1 MTSSVQVSREQR
13 NIIVAVMLIS
23 AFIAILNQTLLNTA
37 LPVIMEGL
45 NIDEST
51 SQWLVTGF
59 MLVNGIMIPLT
70 AYFMDRIPT
79 RNLYLLA
86 MGAFLIGSI
95 TAALAPSFSVLMIA
109 RVIQAVGAGII
120 MPLSQFTMFSLFPKD
135 RRGFAMGLSGLVIQ
149 FAPAIGPTLSGVL
162 VDHFSW
168 RAPLYVVVVVAIIG
182 YIFGMVYMRNF
193 SSIKEVTLDKFSVVL
208 STLGFGLMLYSFSI
222 AGSQGFHHPI
232 VFLTLIISFVI
243 IAIFILRQLKID
255 NPILNLYAFETRT
268 FTLTSIASMIAF
280 TSMVGPALLIPL
292 YVQSSLGLSAMLS
305 GLVVLPGAVI
315 NGIMSVVT
323 GRLYDKVGAR
333 VLVIPGFA
341 ILLISTVMMAQLTAN
356 TAYWYVITVYTVR
369 LFSISLL
376 MMPLN
381 TAGINS
387 LSNEMVSHGTAIM
400 NTLRTIAGSMGTAL
414 MVTLMSIGASK
425 YFAPT
430 GMSSALAQREAMASG
445 INLAFYVTSG
455 FVLVGFILSFFI
467 YDRGKKGKIPKHKN
481 VRRA

>member
-1 MTSSVQVSREQR
+1 MASSVQVSREQR

-37 LPVIMEGL
+37 LPAIMKGL
-45 NIDEST
+45 NVDENT

-86 MGAFLIGSI
+86 MGAFLIGSV
-95 TAALAPSFSVLMIA
+95 TAALAPSFLVLMIA
-109 RVIQAVGAGII
+109 RVIQAMGAGVI

-182 YIFGMVYMRNF
+182 YIFGIVYMRNF
-193 SSIKEVTLDKFSVVL
+193 SEIKEVVLDKVSVVL
-208 STLGFGLMLYSFSI
+208 STFGFGLMLYSFST
-222 AGSQGFHHPI
+222 AGSQGFEHPS
-232 VFLTLIISFVI
+232 VFVTLIISFVI
-243 IAIFILRQLKID
+243 IGVFIVRQLKID
-255 NPILNLYAFETRT
+255 NPILNLHAFETRT

-280 TSMVGPALLIPL
+280 TSMVGPALLIPI

-333 VLVIPGFA
+333 LLVIPGFA
-341 ILLISTVMMAQLTAN
+341 LLLISTVLMAQLSAHTD
-356 TAYWYVITVYTVR
+356 YWYVISMYTLR
-369 LFSISLL
+369 LFSVSLL

-381 TAGINS
+381 TAGINA

-414 MVTLMSIGASK
+414 MVTLMSIGASR
-425 YFAPT
+425 FVPT
-430 GMSSALAQREAMASG
+430 ATMSASTAQREAMAAG
-445 INLAFYVTSG
+445 VNLAFYITAI
-455 FVLVGFILSFFI
+455 FVLIGFILSFFI
-467 YDRGKKGKIPKHKN
+467 YDRGKKVKKPKHKN
-481 VRRA
+481 MRHV